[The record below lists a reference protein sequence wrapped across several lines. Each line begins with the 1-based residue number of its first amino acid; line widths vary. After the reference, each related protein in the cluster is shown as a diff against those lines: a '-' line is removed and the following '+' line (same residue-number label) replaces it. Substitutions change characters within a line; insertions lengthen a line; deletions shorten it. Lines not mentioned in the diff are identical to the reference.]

1 MPFSTLG
8 LSEPLLRAFTDSGY
22 TSPTPIQMQAIPA
35 VLTGQDLLAA
45 AQTGTGKTASFA
57 MPILQRL
64 GQIHHSRNRPVRALI
79 LTPTRELAMQVG
91 ESVSKYGIHQSPRLK
106 SEVVFGGVKINSQ
119 MMRLRGGVDIL
130 TATPGR
136 LLDLVSQ
143 NAVKLNA
150 VEILVLDEADQMLN
164 MGFIHDI
171 RKILAMLPK
180 KRQNLLFSAT
190 FSAEIRKLTQ
200 DLLKNPLTV
209 EVAAENA
216 AADTV
221 EQIAYTV
228 NKTAKTA
235 ALTHLVKSNNW
246 QQVLVFTST
255 KHGANKLC
263 EKLNAA
269 QIKSAA
275 IHGNKSQGARISA
288 LSGFKAGELRVL
300 VATDV
305 AARGIDIAQLPHVVN
320 FELPRSSTDYVH
332 RIGRTGRAGLGGK
345 AVSLVAPDEYNALRL
360 VEKLIGAKIPREQIK
375 GFELSATA

>member
-1 MPFSTLG
+1 
-8 LSEPLLRAFTDSGY
+8 
-22 TSPTPIQMQAIPA
+22 
-35 VLTGQDLLAA
+35 
-45 AQTGTGKTASFA
+45 
-57 MPILQRL
+57 
-64 GQIHHSRNRPVRALI
+64 
-79 LTPTRELAMQVG
+79 
-91 ESVSKYGIHQSPRLK
+91 
-106 SEVVFGGVKINSQ
+106 
-119 MMRLRGGVDIL
+119 
-130 TATPGR
+130 
-136 LLDLVSQ
+136 
-143 NAVKLNA
+143 
-150 VEILVLDEADQMLN
+150 MLN

-200 DLLKNPLTV
+200 DLLKNPLKI

-221 EQIAYTV
+221 KQIAYTV

-235 ALTHLVKSNNW
+235 VLTHLVKSNNW

-269 QIKSAA
+269 QINAAA
-275 IHGNKSQGARISA
+275 IHGNKSQSARITA
-288 LSGFKAGELRVL
+288 LTGFKAGEIRVL

-332 RIGRTGRAGLGGK
+332 RIGRTGRAGLGGQ
-345 AVSLVAPDEYNALRL
+345 AVSLVAPDEYDALRL
-360 VEKLIGAKIPREQIK
+360 VEKLIGAKIRREQIK
-375 GFELSATA
+375 GFEVLEAAIRA